1 MEEQVSLLYS
11 SIHKTGYYWHATDIE
26 DEGGRREE
34 EEKKE
39 EEEEGTEGWSDHR
52 EFLLF
57 SPYY

>member
-1 MEEQVSLLYS
+1 MSLLYS